1 MFYQEEN
8 TDVYY
13 TLPYIRCINANMIIS
28 NVDFN
33 CLVTAESTR
42 FLYYGGPWDPAKWAS
57 MSSWCH
63 RDFKQV
69 HNFLLDF
76 DNSKLYVFSGPNSK
90 SYSSPSLLFFCW
102 KIQLDTKISRWAC
115 LFLLGSPYYPDFS
128 VIHQACSSSAAGWSL
143 LFESSI
149 ETLSSFL
156 ISILFLLTWQSFP
169 AALTFSQMPSL
180 RIHIN

>member
-1 MFYQEEN
+1 
-8 TDVYY
+8 
-13 TLPYIRCINANMIIS
+13 MIIS

-42 FLYYGGPWDPAKWAS
+42 FLYYSGPWTLQSGRP
-57 MSSWCH
+57 C
-63 RDFKQV
+63 
-69 HNFLLDF
+69 LLGATEISNRF
-76 DNSKLYVFSGPNSK
+76 IIFCWTLIILNSGYSLGPNSK
-90 SYSSPSLLFFCW
+90 SCSSPSLLFFCW

-115 LFLLGSPYYPDFS
+115 SFLLGSPYYPDFS
-128 VIHQACSSSAAGWSL
+128 VIHQACSSSAAEWSL

-156 ISILFLLTWQSFP
+156 VSILFLLTWQSFP

-180 RIHIN
+180 RIHTN